1 MKGMKTLRQC
11 IAEAKAAKQA
21 IGHFNISTIDQLHA
35 IVAAAEKLKLPVII
49 GVSEGERDFIGVEEA
64 VSLVQALRKEGKPV
78 YLNADHTYSVERVK
92 EAIDDGFDMA
102 IFDGAKLSF
111 DDNLA
116 QTKQCV
122 AYARAS
128 GREVLIEGELGYIGS
143 SSKVLDAIPDGAI
156 VSAAE
161 MTTVREAK
169 KFVDESGI
177 DLFSPA
183 IGSIHGML
191 RETHDPDL
199 NIGRLQ
205 EIAQAIPVPLVL
217 HGASGLKANNI
228 QAAIAAGISIVHV
241 STELRVAWKQALKI
255 ALQEEPDE
263 VAPYKILKGPKLAV
277 QKVVEE
283 KLHLFTEPAVVT
295 APSYGR

>member
-1 MKGMKTLRQC
+1 MKTLREC
-11 IAEAKAAKQA
+11 IGEARLAKRA
-21 IGHFNISTIDQLHA
+21 IGHFNISTIDQMNA
-35 IVAAAEKLKLPVII
+35 IVSAAEKLGQPVII
-49 GVSEGERDFIGVEEA
+49 GVSEGERDFLGVAEVVSIVEA
-64 VSLVQALRKEGKPV
+64 MRKEGKQV
-78 YLNADHTYSVERVK
+78 YLNADHTYSVARVK

-111 DDNLA
+111 EENLA
-116 QTKQCV
+116 QTKECV
-122 AYARAS
+122 AYAKAS
-128 GREVLIEGELGYIGS
+128 KRDVLIEGELGYIGS
-143 SSKVLDAIPDGAI
+143 SSKILDAIPDGAI
-156 VSAAE
+156 VNSAE

-169 KFVDESGI
+169 RFVEESGV

-199 NIGRLQ
+199 DIKRLT
-205 EIAQAIPVPLVL
+205 EISQSISVPLVL
-217 HGASGLKANNI
+217 HGASGLKQSNI

-255 ALQEEPDE
+255 SLQEDPDE

-277 QKVVEE
+277 EKVVEE
-283 KLHLFTEPAVVT
+283 KIRIFTEPAEIDK
-295 APSYGR
+295 GRH